1 MNEFSYQIST
11 GVTRNMA
18 TQIIDR
24 DGNRVFSIDAN
35 NAGCPDSVFVT
46 GPRGFC
52 MEFLKS
58 EMISGFKKELGI
70 VESLESGLE
79 RFLAAAA

>member
-1 MNEFSYQIST
+1 
-11 GVTRNMA
+11 MA
-18 TQIIDR
+18 TRIIDR

-35 NAGCPDSVFVT
+35 NDGCPGSVFIT

-52 MEFLKS
+52 MEFDMS
-58 EMISGFKKELGI
+58 EFVGGVKKELGI
-70 VESLESGLE
+70 VEVLDVGIS